1 MDGYCGIQNTAHRI
15 EQSLRVPLVESR
27 QPRAWV
33 KTSLIQDLTVR
44 CEPTLAY
51 AMRSHF
57 RQVRRKHSSP
67 RLQLWLTRSISH

>member
-33 KTSLIQDLTVR
+33 KTSLIQVFRGPRHHPVKHIMIDLET
-44 CEPTLAY
+44 
-51 AMRSHF
+51 
-57 RQVRRKHSSP
+57 
-67 RLQLWLTRSISH
+67 